1 MAAWVAPAIIGGATV
16 AAGALGSL
24 SGRKSAKEMKK
35 LMEQMIAMRREAAGL
50 YDPITPPTPEEQYV
64 AMQDLIQQGLVT
76 PEMAEAYLMDE
87 TAMAGIDTDTEG
99 RQAEY
104 EALSELR
111 DIVGSGGLTAT
122 DRSRI
127 QEIQDE
133 LNASAR
139 GARGAIT
146 QNMAERGIS
155 GSGLEYMEKL
165 MAQQSGAETAA
176 RQGMDTAAQAEQR
189 ALEAIMA
196 QAGLG
201 GQLSGAEFAEQA
213 DIAKAKDMIAQ
224 FNLANRQ
231 DVQMQNIAARNAAQ
245 AVNLGEQQRI
255 SDFNIQQ
262 KNVENLR
269 RADLEQQY
277 FENEMAK
284 ATAKANALVGSG
296 SMPTVSDKSSD
307 IYGNLIGVGGQI
319 IGATAPYWGSGSS
332 GNSGSTFQMPTTGQM
347 QQLQYRAPD
356 DYWKKRTSGY

>member
-1 MAAWVAPAIIGGATV
+1 MAAWLAPAIIGGATI
-16 AAGALGSL
+16 AAGAIGSM

-76 PEMAEAYLMDE
+76 PEMAEAYLLDE

-104 EALSELR
+104 EALAELR
-111 DIVGSGGLTAT
+111 DIVGSGGLTAS
-122 DRSRI
+122 DRAKI

-133 LNASAR
+133 LNTSAR

-176 RQGMDTAAQAEQR
+176 RQGMDVAAQAEQR

-201 GQLSGAEFAEQA
+201 GQLSQQEFSEQS

-231 DVQMQNIAARNAAQ
+231 DIQMQNIAARNAAQ
-245 AVNLGEQQRI
+245 ATNLGEKQRI
-255 SDFNIQQ
+255 ADYNIQQ
-262 KNVENLR
+262 KNLEELR
-269 RADLEQQY
+269 RADLKQKY

-284 ATAKANALVGSG
+284 ATAKANALVGAG
-296 SMPTVSDKSSD
+296 SVPSYSDNSSD

-319 IGATAPYWGSGSS
+319 IGSTAPYWG
-332 GNSGSTFQMPTTGQM
+332 NNQTKTPTTQKYAYTSGWGKTPV
-347 QQLQYRAPD
+347 APD
-356 DYWKKRTSGY
+356 DYWKSAAARG